1 MSDHVNSPNSGPTNL
16 VVNEAVYLGS
26 TYVEKGATVPDG
38 YILFISGTVDTN
50 TLGDYEITYRAVN
63 FAENIE
69 VSTTKTVS
77 VVDRPA
83 PVITLNGFPTV
94 YIKRT
99 EPYTEEGAVA
109 DDGSTVTITN
119 VPDVKRSGTYTIIY
133 SAQNASKGIGMAVR
147 NVHVVDEIPI
157 PADGVSGIDLDGPP
171 TVTVSGAETITLELG
186 DTFIDPG
193 IIVDDKSGTTT
204 EITYFKVT

>member
-1 MSDHVNSPNSGPTNL
+1 MSAT
-16 VVNEAVYLGS
+16 ETVYLGS
-26 TYVEKGATVPDG
+26 TYVEKGADVPDG
-38 YILFISGTVDTN
+38 YVLFISGTVDTD
-50 TLGDYEITYRAVN
+50 TIGDYEITYRAVN

-83 PVITLNGFPTV
+83 PVITLNGFPTIYV
-94 YIKRT
+94 KRT
-99 EPYTEEGAVA
+99 EEYTEEGAVA

-186 DTFIDPG
+186 DTFADPG
-193 IIVDDKSGTTT
+193 ITVDDKSGVTT
-204 EITYFKVT
+204 EITYYKVT

>member
-1 MSDHVNSPNSGPTNL
+1 MSAT
-16 VVNEAVYLGS
+16 ETVYLGS
-26 TYVEKGATVPDG
+26 TYVEKGADVPDG
-38 YILFISGTVDTN
+38 YVLFISGTVDTD
-50 TLGDYEITYRAVN
+50 TIGDYEITYRAVN

-83 PVITLNGFPTV
+83 PVITLNGFPTI

-99 EPYTEEGAVA
+99 EEYTEEGAVA

-186 DTFIDPG
+186 STFTDPG

>member
-1 MSDHVNSPNSGPTNL
+1 MSAT
-16 VVNEAVYLGS
+16 ETVYLGS
-26 TYVEKGATVPDG
+26 TYVEKGADVPDG
-38 YILFISGTVDTN
+38 YVLFISGTVDTD
-50 TLGDYEITYRAVN
+50 TIGDYEITYRAVN
-63 FAENIE
+63 FADNIE

-83 PVITLNGFPTV
+83 PVITLNGFPTIYV
-94 YIKRT
+94 KRT
-99 EPYTEEGAVA
+99 EEYTEEGAVA

-186 DTFIDPG
+186 DTFADPG
-193 IIVDDKSGTTT
+193 ITVDDKSGTTT
-204 EITYFKVT
+204 EITYYKVT

>member
-1 MSDHVNSPNSGPTNL
+1 MSAT
-16 VVNEAVYLGS
+16 ETVYLGS

-193 IIVDDKSGTTT
+193 ITVDDKSGTTT